1 MFASNWIFCKYNSE
15 HIRESIIHLQ
25 TYYLNWIKLWN
36 PIEER
41 NTSRTKMSL
50 FLCLSFSTL
59 LRRNAFSIQVK
70 SSKDWIGNIFLFF
83 CCKIRVQVTPW
94 LRKSIF
100 SSFLFSFGHFQLP
113 KIFSSEVLQ
122 LTKEGV
128 RACNGLTSLTGAV
141 YNDWW
146 RGQQTYYR
154 SRIGYS

>member
-50 FLCLSFSTL
+50 FLCLSFFHPSK
-59 LRRNAFSIQVK
+59 AKCIFHPSQVK
-70 SSKDWIGNIFLFF
+70 QRLNWKYFLFF

-100 SSFLFSFGHFQLP
+100 FSFLFSFGHFQLP

-128 RACNGLTSLTGAV
+128 RACNGLTSLTRAV
-141 YNDWW
+141 YTDWW
-146 RGQQTYYR
+146 RGQQTFYR

>member
-50 FLCLSFSTL
+50 FLCLSFFHPSK
-59 LRRNAFSIQVK
+59 AKCIFHPSQVK
-70 SSKDWIGNIFLFF
+70 QRLNWKYFLFF

-100 SSFLFSFGHFQLP
+100 SPFCLVLVIFNYRRFSHLRCYNLQRKEWEPAMDSLP
-113 KIFSSEVLQ
+113 WQ
-122 LTKEGV
+122 GPCTM
-128 RACNGLTSLTGAV
+128 TGEEA
-141 YNDWW
+141 
-146 RGQQTYYR
+146 
-154 SRIGYS
+154 SRHSIDPG